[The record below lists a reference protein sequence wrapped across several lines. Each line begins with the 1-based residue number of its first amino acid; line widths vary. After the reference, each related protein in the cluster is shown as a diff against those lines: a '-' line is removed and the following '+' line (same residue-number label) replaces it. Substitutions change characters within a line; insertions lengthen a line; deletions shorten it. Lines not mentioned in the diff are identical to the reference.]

1 MQTPPRT
8 GKTIQSVQR
17 AIDILNCF
25 DAQTPA
31 LSLGEISAR
40 LQLNKATVHG
50 LLNTLHNNGYVCQN
64 SRGEYLLGSALFSK
78 ASLAGSTAESKLRD
92 AIAQPLQ
99 ALCDR
104 FQTSGVVCLVQSARL
119 EHLYTAMPH
128 RSAFILQPSAQSGP
142 LYAMASGKLLLA
154 HADAGFVRAYLA
166 RTPLAALTPKTLS
179 TPERLREELER
190 IRRRGVSLEQDELAM
205 GVSSIAAPFF
215 DAAHRLYATVSLTGI
230 SAAFSQERGQLLDA
244 ILELRDTAQAQC
256 QLG

>member
-78 ASLAGSTAESKLRD
+78 ASLAGSTAGSKLRD

-104 FQTSGVVCLVQSARL
+104 FQTLRRCLPCA
-119 EHLYTAMPH
+119 
-128 RSAFILQPSAQSGP
+128 
-142 LYAMASGKLLLA
+142 
-154 HADAGFVRAYLA
+154 VRAP
-166 RTPLAALTPKTLS
+166 RTPVYCHATSQRLYPAALCTERATLCNGQ
-179 TPERLREELER
+179 R
-190 IRRRGVSLEQDELAM
+190 Q
-205 GVSSIAAPFF
+205 AAVG
-215 DAAHRLYATVSLTGI
+215 A
-230 SAAFSQERGQLLDA
+230 
-244 ILELRDTAQAQC
+244 C
-256 QLG
+256 